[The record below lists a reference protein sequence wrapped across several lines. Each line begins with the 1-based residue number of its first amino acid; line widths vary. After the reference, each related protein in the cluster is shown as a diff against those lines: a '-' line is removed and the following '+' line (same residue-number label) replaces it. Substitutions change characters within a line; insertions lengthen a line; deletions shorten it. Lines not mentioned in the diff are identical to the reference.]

1 MSKEEFR
8 QRLMSLQNETHE
20 LVMANEVSS
29 ESALYGFLS
38 SAKMSMLYAV
48 MHVDE
53 FKEIK
58 DDDKDDE

>member
-1 MSKEEFR
+1 MSKEEFK
-8 QRLMSLQNETHE
+8 QRLMSLQDETHE
-20 LVMANEVSS
+20 LVMADEVFQ
-29 ESALYGFLS
+29 ESALYGFLA
-38 SAKMSMLYAV
+38 SAKMSMIYAV